1 MGEEGKKSLSK
12 CGFRLYNNN
21 MNKEKLDVNTTKSE
35 RAGVAGLA
43 EGLLRKFRTPMFM
56 GLMAPIGV
64 LYVLCMGIALGPG
77 IFLFNW
83 VSQATL
89 SFHPVMH
96 SLALGLSMA
105 AGFFLY
111 GFVIIFVVPLVN
123 KLLPLKVK
131 PHRDSWFSLSVI
143 PWYYHNA
150 LHYLVRYT
158 FLDFITPTPLNKLY
172 FQMMGMK
179 VGKGTMINTSNVSD
193 PCLIELGDYVTIGGS
208 ATLVAH
214 YGMKGML
221 IIDKLVIHDNVTI
234 GLRAC
239 IFGDVVIGKNA
250 TVKPHD
256 VVLPKSRIPEYNK
269 EAEAALMA
277 INSGKMEHFT
287 KT

>member
-1 MGEEGKKSLSK
+1 
-12 CGFRLYNNN
+12 
-21 MNKEKLDVNTTKSE
+21 MNKERLDVNSTKSS
-35 RAGVAGLA
+35 RSGFAGFF
-43 EGLLRKFRTPMFM
+43 EGLLRRFRTAMFM
-56 GLMAPIGV
+56 AMMAPIGV
-64 LYVLCMGIALGPG
+64 LYVLCMGLSLSPG
-77 IFLFNW
+77 VYLFNQ
-83 VSQATL
+83 VSLATAAFSSL
-89 SFHPVMH
+89 IH
-96 SLALGLSMA
+96 SVALGLSLA
-105 AGFFLY
+105 VAFFLY
-111 GFVIIFVVPLVN
+111 GFTIIFVVPLVN
-123 KLLPLKVK
+123 KILPLKVK
-131 PHRDSWFSLSVI
+131 PHRDSWFSLSVL

-250 TVKPHD
+250 TIKPHE

-269 EAEAALMA
+269 ETEILLA
-277 INSGKMEHFT
+277 IKSGNAPNVTQKE
-287 KT
+287 

>member
-1 MGEEGKKSLSK
+1 
-12 CGFRLYNNN
+12 
-21 MNKEKLDVNTTKSE
+21 MNKEKLDVNSTKSSLS
-35 RAGVAGLA
+35 GFAGLV
-43 EGLLRKFRTPMFM
+43 EGLLRKFRTQMFM
-56 GLMAPIGV
+56 IFMAPISV
-64 LYVLCMGIALGPG
+64 LYVFCMGVSLSPG

-83 VSQATL
+83 VSEITA
-89 SFHPVMH
+89 SSSAIVH
-96 SLALGLSMA
+96 SVALGLSMA

-111 GFVIIFVVPLVN
+111 GFTIIFIVPLVN

-131 PHRDSWFSLSVI
+131 PHRDSWFSISVL

-221 IIDKLVIHDNVTI
+221 IIDKLIIHDNVTI
-234 GLRAC
+234 GMRAC

-250 TVKPHD
+250 TVKPLD

-269 EAEAALMA
+269 EAEAALLA
-277 INSGKMEHFT
+277 IKSGQMEHF
-287 KT
+287 KG